1 MVNCSTSKKYKPYF
15 IFIKYRMLVI
25 PEYYFY
31 NKDLTS
37 NDKIIL
43 MLIYSFNR
51 TELLTTT
58 FIADE
63 LWLTSPTVR
72 KSLKELEKRNLI
84 IYNDKISKIDY
95 IEWEFVQ
102 Q

>member
-1 MVNCSTSKKYKPYF
+1 
-15 IFIKYRMLVI
+15 MLYHI
-25 PEYYFY
+25 PETYFLD
-31 NKDLTS
+31 KELSS

-43 MLIYSFNR
+43 MFIYSFNR

-72 KSLKELEKRNLI
+72 KSLKELEKRGLI
-84 IYNDKISKIDY
+84 VYNDKISKIDY

>member
-1 MVNCSTSKKYKPYF
+1 
-15 IFIKYRMLVI
+15 MLYHI
-25 PEYYFY
+25 PETYFLD
-31 NKDLTS
+31 KELSS

-43 MLIYSFNR
+43 MFIYSFNR

-72 KSLKELEKRNLI
+72 KSLKELEKKGLI
-84 IYNDKISKIDY
+84 VYNDKISKIDY